1 MLHAQAITSLS
12 FSQFKRRKVNQE
24 VYRDV
29 AITVPPKFHKIN
41 SGNRYEDATQ
51 VSAETHFPKRAEYC
65 KCNCISDDLDTPPP
79 YLSNNFH

>member
-1 MLHAQAITSLS
+1 MLRAQAITSPS
-12 FSQFKRRKVNQE
+12 FSQFKRRKINQE

-29 AITVPPKFHKIN
+29 AFTVPPTFPKIY

-51 VSAETHFPKRAEYC
+51 VNGETHFPKRAEYC
-65 KCNCISDDLDTPPP
+65 KCYCISDDLDTTPP